1 MQPYRKLELPENMKQ
16 LSTRLTCTC
25 YCIRDTSLEA
35 INQAIQ
41 KIVGDTESMS
51 VEFSEEN
58 APQFYINDGDVS
70 VKHQHNLWKIE
81 YGTKLISDSYAT
93 STQLYHLYNH
103 NIHKVCETVV
113 QRFPFSAHEIEPFDV
128 YDVIPPPPAR
138 IRKWTVV
145 GVSVYS
151 IHNPGESPTFVL
163 EFAHIDGDRFTR
175 SWIYDHVISL
185 IDNVIMWN
193 SRGAYLSL
201 IEGIEYKRGPVSRYL
216 FNDMNS
222 QELCAFLPR

>member
-1 MQPYRKLELPENMKQ
+1 MQTYRNFELPENMKQ

-41 KIVGDTESMS
+41 QIVGDTESMS
-51 VEFSEEN
+51 VEFRDVI
-58 APQFYINDGDVS
+58 APSFYINDCDGVKQRHDV
-70 VKHQHNLWKIE
+70 WRIE
-81 YGTKLISDSYAT
+81 YGTKLISNTYVART
-93 STQLYHLYNH
+93 PLYHLYNH
-103 NIHKVCETVV
+103 NIHRVCETVV

-128 YDVIPPPPAR
+128 DDVIPPPPAS

-151 IHNPGESPTFVL
+151 KHNPGESPTFVL
-163 EFAHIDGDRFTR
+163 EFAHIDGDRLTR
-175 SWIYDHVISL
+175 FWIYDHVISL

-201 IEGIEYKRGPVSRYL
+201 IEGTEYKRDPVRGYL
-216 FNDMNS
+216 FNDMIS
-222 QELCAFLPR
+222 RELCTFLPR